1 MPDINDLFKQIPIDQ
16 IAKELGVSHA
26 EAEHGVAVVLPALV
40 SGMMANAKDP
50 KGDASL
56 LKALKTKDTSLLDGG
71 VKLGDIDVA
80 DGKKI
85 VKHIFGDAAPD
96 VAAKLGSTTPVGA
109 VSMGKLLP
117 ILAPILA
124 PIVMAFLAKHALGSK
139 KAGGASG
146 GLSDILG
153 GILGGGGSGG
163 GLGGVLGNILSKGV
177 GGGSSS
183 SSSSGGLG
191 GLGDLLGGLLGGG
204 TK

>member
-26 EAEHGVAVVLPALV
+26 EAEHGVAVALPALV

-50 KGDASL
+50 KGEASL

-109 VSMGKLLP
+109 VSIGKLL
-117 ILAPILA
+117 PILA

-191 GLGDLLGGLLGGG
+191 GLGDLLGVLLGGG